1 MNEKVVYATAVY
13 TGGSISIVISEGS
26 RTGISC

>member
-13 TGGSISIVISEGS
+13 TGGSIYCISEGS